1 MGNQVQLA
9 MRMVNPLSR
18 APSGLCEHHQL
29 GFMGP
34 WMSLVSPAPR
44 LGSRANDG
52 CLLAPPHV
60 HLHAATVE
68 NNCLRRRHHQNLLL
82 PPRWIQSA
90 AQTDSEPFR
99 STQCKTKRSV
109 DLLSGCEP
117 IHDTAGK
124 LLLDQPQ
131 FHHP

>member
-1 MGNQVQLA
+1 MQLA
-9 MRMVNPLSR
+9 MHMVNPLGKV
-18 APSGLCEHHQL
+18 PSALCELHQL
-29 GFMGP
+29 RFMGP
-34 WMSLVSPAPR
+34 WMSLLSPAPR

-52 CLLAPPHV
+52 GCLLAPPHE
-60 HLHAATVE
+60 HLHAVTVK

-82 PPRWIQSA
+82 PLHWIQSA

-109 DLLSGCEP
+109 DLLSGCES
-117 IHDTAGK
+117 IHDIAGK

-131 FHHP
+131 FHRP